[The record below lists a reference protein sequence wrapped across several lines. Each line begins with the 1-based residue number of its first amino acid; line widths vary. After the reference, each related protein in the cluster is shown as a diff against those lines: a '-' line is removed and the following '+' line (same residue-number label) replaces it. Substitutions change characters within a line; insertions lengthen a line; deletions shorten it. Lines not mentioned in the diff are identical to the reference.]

1 MIPRLPLL
9 PEWGTF
15 QFGAFIESEFVFVF
29 TIRAKSPGGS
39 DATRSTQPPRGA
51 KDSSSS
57 TCLSCLS
64 FPLPSW
70 LVSFASLKWL
80 FRLSGDS
87 KQRDHAHFAGLPEQG
102 LHHQKPG
109 EIPATLSATI
119 KGLVCK
125 TCPTINDKGARSN
138 GDCTIH
144 PKYSGG
150 ESRGKM
156 KNHEHL
162 INLIL
167 DQKIHDK
174 IHRSWGLHIFDQ
186 VALYIFS
193 RNQSNSESAIEQT
206 DKNRQII

>member
-1 MIPRLPLL
+1 MRNLPIWQPGLSLRVNLFLFLRSGRNLLEGRLL
-9 PEWGTF
+9 PDQPNHPEGPKILHPQHACPASHSHYLPGWSLSHLWNDCFDCQVIQNSVTMHTLLGY
-15 QFGAFIESEFVFVF
+15 QSRVS
-29 TIRAKSPGGS
+29 TIRSQV
-39 DATRSTQPPRGA
+39 RY
-51 KDSSSS
+51 
-57 TCLSCLS
+57 
-64 FPLPSW
+64 
-70 LVSFASLKWL
+70 
-80 FRLSGDS
+80 
-87 KQRDHAHFAGLPEQG
+87 
-102 LHHQKPG
+102 
-109 EIPATLSATI
+109 LSATI

-125 TCPTINDKGARSN
+125 TCLTINDKGARSN
-138 GDCTIH
+138 GDRTIH

-150 ESRGKM
+150 ESRGKI

-174 IHRSWGLHIFDQ
+174 IHRSWGLHIYDQ